1 MALVICQRLRM
12 IQNWFLCLCPFQSIL
27 DFTTLI
33 DRNVEFGRWRQLLPK
48 VVWIQTFCIHNF
60 IIKQN
65 VRFTCHWIRDLNT
78 MSPCIWH
85 TFFYAADTLYI
96 LASHILGSVQRC
108 SREEFTDPFSLL
120 DSCVQVTIKVT
131 LTFRY
136 LKHPHANANSYLR
149 QIKAPPN
156 LSIPSH

>member
-108 SREEFTDPFSLL
+108 SREEFTDPFSML

-131 LTFRY
+131 HILVSETPPCKRQF
-136 LKHPHANANSYLR
+136 LSSANKST
-149 QIKAPPN
+149 PN
-156 LSIPSH
+156 LSIPSR